1 MIKIL
6 LTTTLFCLN
15 LLATQIELSGTVI
28 SDNEKIITSRNMGY
42 VKEVYV
48 SEGSNV
54 KKGDILYEIDSSNI
68 DSNKKEILLN
78 LEILQNQTKNIE
90 LNLGRYKRLQAQDL
104 VSKYE
109 VEQLELNLLNSKSMV
124 NIANAKLKEINSQYD
139 YLKIKAPNNGLI
151 IKKSIKVGEM
161 AMPSIPA
168 LILTDLSNLLVKTD
182 ISESNLNDI
191 KIGQKVNIEITSQN
205 FKTEGKI
212 EAIIPNTN
220 GLTHSFVLKI
230 SFDKKDFNIYP
241 GMYSKVFLDLDIKN

>member
-6 LTTTLFCLN
+6 LTTTFFCLN
-15 LLATQIELSGTVI
+15 LLANQIELSGTVI

-42 VKEVYV
+42 IKEVYV
-48 SEGSNV
+48 NEGSNV
-54 KKGDILYEIDSSNI
+54 KKGDILYEIDSSNM

-78 LEILQNQTKNIE
+78 LEILQNQKKNIE

-109 VEQLELNLLNSKSMV
+109 VEQLELNLLNSKNMA
-124 NIANAKLKEINSQYD
+124 NITNAKLKEINAQYD

-168 LILTDLSNLLVKTD
+168 LILTDLSSLLIKTD

-220 GLTHSFVLKI
+220 DLTHSFVLKI

>member
-6 LTTTLFCLN
+6 LTTTFFCLN
-15 LLATQIELSGTVI
+15 LFATQIELSGTVI

>member
-6 LTTTLFCLN
+6 LTTTFFCLN

>member
-6 LTTTLFCLN
+6 LTTTFFCLN
-15 LLATQIELSGTVI
+15 LLANQIELSGTVI

-42 VKEVYV
+42 IKEVYV
-48 SEGSNV
+48 NEGSNV
-54 KKGDILYEIDSSNI
+54 KKGDILYEIDASNI

-109 VEQLELNLLNSKSMV
+109 VEQLELNLLNSKNMA
-124 NIANAKLKEINSQYD
+124 NITNAKLKEINAQYD

-220 GLTHSFVLKI
+220 DLTHSFVLKI

>member
-6 LTTTLFCLN
+6 LTTTFFCLN
-15 LLATQIELSGTVI
+15 LLANQIELSGTVI

-42 VKEVYV
+42 IKEVYV
-48 SEGSNV
+48 NEGSNV
-54 KKGDILYEIDSSNI
+54 KKGDILYEIDASNI

-109 VEQLELNLLNSKSMV
+109 VEQLELNLLNSKNMA
-124 NIANAKLKEINSQYD
+124 NITNAKLKEINAQYD
-139 YLKIKAPNNGLI
+139 YLKIKAPNNGLN

-168 LILTDLSNLLVKTD
+168 LILTDLSSLLIKTD

-220 GLTHSFVLKI
+220 DLTHSFVLKI

>member
-6 LTTTLFCLN
+6 LTTTFFCLN
-15 LLATQIELSGTVI
+15 LLANQIELSGTVI

-42 VKEVYV
+42 IKEVYV

-54 KKGDILYEIDSSNI
+54 KKGDILYEIDASNI

-124 NIANAKLKEINSQYD
+124 NIANAKLKEINAQYD
-139 YLKIKAPNNGLI
+139 YLKIKAPNDGLI

-168 LILTDLSNLLVKTD
+168 LILTDLSNLLIKTD

-220 GLTHSFVLKI
+220 DLTHSFVLKI